1 MKIGPKYKIARRLGS
16 PVFDK
21 TQTQKFTLSETRHAK
36 SGKGKKR
43 KQLSE
48 YGSQLIEKQK
58 IRYTYGVSERQFE
71 NYVKEAVS
79 TKGANAAELLQ
90 HLLEIRLDNVVYR
103 FGLAPSRQA
112 SRQLVS
118 HGHFLVNGKR
128 VTVPSYRLKVGDVIA
143 VREGSKKSVMFADLN
158 NKLDKYMYPAWLA
171 FDPSSMSGS
180 LKSNPTK
187 EGSML
192 DFGRVLEFYS
202 R

>member
-21 TQTQKFTLSETRHAK
+21 TQTQKFTLSESRRAK
-36 SGKGKKR
+36 SGKGKKK

-48 YGSQLIEKQK
+48 YGQQLIEKQK
-58 IRYTYGVSERQFE
+58 IRYTYGVSEKQFK
-71 NYVKEAVS
+71 NYVEEAIS
-79 TKGANAAELLQ
+79 TKGANASELLQ

-112 SRQLVS
+112 SRQMVS

-128 VTVPSYRLKVGDVIA
+128 VTVPSYRLKVGDVIG

-158 NKLDKYMYPAWLA
+158 TKLDKYMYPAWLS
-171 FDPSSMSGS
+171 FDPSAMSGT
-180 LKSNPTK
+180 LKSNPTR
-187 EGSML
+187 EGSLL